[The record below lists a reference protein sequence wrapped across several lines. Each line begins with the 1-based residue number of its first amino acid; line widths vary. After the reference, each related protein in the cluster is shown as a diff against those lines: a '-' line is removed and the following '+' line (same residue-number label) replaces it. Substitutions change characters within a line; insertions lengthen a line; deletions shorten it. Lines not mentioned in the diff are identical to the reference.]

1 VRSAENSYREKCDD
15 EVQRGIVA
23 GTNPPARKKRERERE
38 RERER
43 NCEGRKEKERRV
55 PCYERAADAM
65 QVSDSHLASRGN
77 A

>member
-1 VRSAENSYREKCDD
+1 VY
-15 EVQRGIVA
+15 RGIVA
-23 GTNPPARKKRERERE
+23 GTNPPARKK